1 MRSSLV
7 DKEKWDPEDKGIV
20 TPEGYKV
27 ILNNDRVLIESG
39 EEKTWVEV
47 EDDSLNIIN
56 DDNAINMDGKGIK
69 VSRKDG
75 SLALDNSK
83 AEIGFKRKGVK
94 ITAGGID
101 LF

>member
-1 MRSSLV
+1 
-7 DKEKWDPEDKGIV
+7 
-20 TPEGYKV
+20 
-27 ILNNDRVLIESG
+27 
-39 EEKTWVEV
+39 
-47 EDDSLNIIN
+47 
-56 DDNAINMDGKGIK
+56 MDGKGIK